1 MKYLTI
7 FLIIFTLISCQEKE
21 KKKEKTEP
29 KLNENYLVL
38 GEKVEDIK
46 ITDFISNIPKY
57 KELKDKFLVIDFW
70 ATWCAPCLKSVPH
83 FNQLQNEFKDNS
95 NIAFVSLT
103 DETPKIAKRIM
114 NKINFETIVASDQS
128 KETQK
133 NYKISSLPTTVI
145 IDKNNLVRW
154 IGIPEELDKE
164 TINKIISDPNWQ
176 PENKPKPLKTDEK
189 LSEKYIKTSI
199 SKTLTEFSEL
209 KSNIYSF
216 NLTFADKSDP
226 KSSSFSLPSGKYI
239 DLNTGL
245 KNILS
250 KVTRKPVS
258 EIIIPTDLEEKNFN
272 LLYLNTNLKKEHFD
286 MEIFMEQLTI
296 IKEKILTALD
306 LQEKIETQNA
316 VVYILKVRDK
326 SKLENGSGEVMSHT
340 GDNDKY
346 LTFSNVDINL
356 LMKNIAQFYNII
368 LVDETNLDGKYEFLI
383 DKNDFEQAQKDLL
396 SYGISVEKTKKD
408 IEFNIYEKL

>member
-1 MKYLTI
+1 
-7 FLIIFTLISCQEKE
+7 LISCQEKE
-21 KKKEKTEP
+21 KKKENTEP
-29 KLNENYLVL
+29 KLNENYLVI

-46 ITDFISNIPKY
+46 ITDFISNIPQD

-83 FNQLQNEFKDNS
+83 FNQLQNQFKDNS

-114 NKINFETIVASDQS
+114 NRIKFETIVASDQS

-133 NYKISSLPTTVI
+133 NYKISSLPTTII

-154 IGIPEELDKE
+154 IGVPDELNKE
-164 TINKIISDPNWQ
+164 TISKIITDPNWE
-176 PENKPKPLKTDEK
+176 PEAKMTDAK
-189 LSEKYIKTSI
+189 SSEKNIEPSI
-199 SKTLTEFSEL
+199 SNTLKDFSEL

-239 DLNTGL
+239 DLNTNL

-250 KVTRKPVS
+250 KVTKKPVS
-258 EIIIPTDLEEKNFN
+258 EIVIPSDLKDDTFN
-272 LLYLNTNLKKEHFD
+272 ILYVNTNLTKENFNMD
-286 MEIFMEQLTI
+286 LFNEQLQI
-296 IKEKILTALD
+296 IKEKILNALK
-306 LQEKIETQNA
+306 LQEKIETQKA
-316 VVYILKVRDK
+316 DVYILKVQDS
-326 SKLENGSGEVMSHT
+326 SKLEKGSGELMSHT
-340 GDNDKY
+340 GDNDKF
-346 LTFSNVDINL
+346 LTFSNVNMDLFI
-356 LMKNIAQFYNII
+356 KNISQFHNVI
-368 LVDETNLDGKYEFLI
+368 LVDETNLKGKYEFLI
-383 DKNDFEQAQKDLL
+383 DKNDFDQTQKDLL

-408 IEFNIYEKL
+408 IEFYIYEKLE

>member
-1 MKYLTI
+1 
-7 FLIIFTLISCQEKE
+7 
-21 KKKEKTEP
+21 
-29 KLNENYLVL
+29 
-38 GEKVEDIK
+38 
-46 ITDFISNIPKY
+46 
-57 KELKDKFLVIDFW
+57 
-70 ATWCAPCLKSVPH
+70 
-83 FNQLQNEFKDNS
+83 
-95 NIAFVSLT
+95 
-103 DETPKIAKRIM
+103 
-114 NKINFETIVASDQS
+114 
-128 KETQK
+128 
-133 NYKISSLPTTVI
+133 
-145 IDKNNLVRW
+145 
-154 IGIPEELDKE
+154 
-164 TINKIISDPNWQ
+164 
-176 PENKPKPLKTDEK
+176 
-189 LSEKYIKTSI
+189 
-199 SKTLTEFSEL
+199 
-209 KSNIYSF
+209 
-216 NLTFADKSDP
+216 
-226 KSSSFSLPSGKYI
+226 
-239 DLNTGL
+239 
-245 KNILS
+245 
-250 KVTRKPVS
+250 
-258 EIIIPTDLEEKNFN
+258 
-272 LLYLNTNLKKEHFD
+272 